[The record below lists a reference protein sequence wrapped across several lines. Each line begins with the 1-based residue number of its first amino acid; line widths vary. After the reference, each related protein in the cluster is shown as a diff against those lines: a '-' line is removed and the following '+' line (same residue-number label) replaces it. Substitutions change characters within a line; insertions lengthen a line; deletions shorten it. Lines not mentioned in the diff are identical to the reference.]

1 MQINRT
7 PKYEA
12 ELLNILKTIAKDKIG
27 ASKKFQQELDRKVD
41 DLINF
46 PFKFRQSF
54 YFDDKNIRDM
64 VFKRYTIVYEVDF
77 DKESIDI
84 LNIFNRNI
92 PYDN

>member
-46 PFKFRQSF
+46 PFKFR
-54 YFDDKNIRDM
+54 
-64 VFKRYTIVYEVDF
+64 
-77 DKESIDI
+77 
-84 LNIFNRNI
+84 RNHSAT
-92 PYDN
+92 